1 MQHHTA
7 SDNTP
12 KPRYV
17 TLAQAA
23 RETGLSAYDLRLG
36 VLQGRFPYIR
46 AGETNRRVC
55 VEDILAILDEEAR
68 RNQEEAAQCNS
79 N

>member
-1 MQHHTA
+1 MQHHTT
-7 SDNTP
+7 SDNAP

-68 RNQEEAAQCNS
+68 RNQEEAARCNS
-79 N
+79 L